1 MCLSSLKNWWDWKTI
16 LSCWKCPHFWGD
28 ILIFRGLFGWTFIFC
43 ISLKWSLFGE
53 DPIILRQIHC
63 GCVSKLKGS
72 ESPNLIGFPIK
83 GVHFQN
89 FKVFK
94 VFSDIFTKNRWFVVG
109 CINFPLSL
117 VNFQPQKKTKSL
129 EILCF
134 HSSQIFNFR
143 EISPNHEE
151 VSGRKRIFPWPGI
164 GPDRRV
170 LPWGGRFGEELIKTS
185 TDVPLFIV
193 WMVLFYFF

>member
-117 VNFQPQKKTKSL
+117 VNFQPQKKQKVSKFSASTAPKFLTSEKSAPTMRKFL
-129 EILCF
+129 GGNA
-134 HSSQIFNFR
+134 SSLDQELAQIAEYYR
-143 EISPNHEE
+143 EA
-151 VSGRKRIFPWPGI
+151 G
-164 GPDRRV
+164 V
-170 LPWGGRFGEELIKTS
+170 LGKSW
-185 TDVPLFIV
+185 
-193 WMVLFYFF
+193 